1 MSVPDASALQ
11 LLSQCLRA
19 IASARKRSDFFQAL
33 TELARLLSVDGLMVG
48 RFRNGGALV
57 EWLFGTGADCADD
70 WAGKRWSCDDF
81 PILQRLG
88 EGPVILN
95 GDLALDSRFTDQEK
109 LSFAEAR
116 LGSLGLYPLMD
127 DDGVAGV
134 FAIAQEKPNRFEEA
148 VLQKASS
155 WSVHVASA
163 LERLIL
169 EETLARYARRATA
182 LHRAAKIFGTE
193 RDETQLWRRAAKA
206 LVDDFGFADTTLCA
220 ADEVAGVLTEVAFA
234 GASDY
239 PGRVLK
245 DFPLDN
251 PEIKIV
257 RAYITQEAVEIR
269 DVIPQAIVEG
279 WAEVARAAQLK
290 SAVVVPIVA
299 GDIALG
305 AIGAGQALAEIT
317 PEDTTILL
325 TFASQLGLATSRIRA
340 DHETQRRM
348 QETEQAAAEQARLVA
363 AVREMSTPVMPVHD
377 GILVV
382 PLVGTIDAA
391 RSAQLMDVLLAAI
404 QQDGADVVLIDV
416 TGVPMVDADV
426 ADQLLKTAQAASLL
440 GASCIIVGISSRV
453 AQTLIHCGVDLT
465 GLVLRNNLRSG
476 ILHALS
482 LMSHEVK
489 AKKVEK
495 RLSNPK
501 R

>member
-1 MSVPDASALQ
+1 MIVPDASALQ
-11 LLSQCLRA
+11 PLDQCLRA
-19 IASARKRSDFFQAL
+19 IALVRTRDDLYQAL
-33 TELARLLSVDGLMVG
+33 TKLARLLSVNELMVG
-48 RFRNGGALV
+48 RFRNRGALV
-57 EWLFGTGADCADD
+57 EWIFGSGINDAND
-70 WAGKRWSCDDF
+70 WAGQRWSCADF
-81 PILQRLG
+81 PILERLN
-88 EGPVILN
+88 EGAVISS
-95 GDLALDSRFTDQEK
+95 GDPALDSRFTDQEK
-109 LSFAEAR
+109 QSFAAAR
-116 LGSLGLYPLMD
+116 LGSIGLFPLMD
-127 DDGVAGV
+127 SNGLAGV
-134 FAIAQEKPNRFEEA
+134 FAIASEKPNGLDEA
-148 VLQKASS
+148 LLREAATLSAHVG
-155 WSVHVASA
+155 SV
-163 LERLIL
+163 LERLVL
-169 EETLARYARRATA
+169 DETLARYARRASA
-182 LHRAAKIFGTE
+182 LHQAAKIFGTE
-193 RDETQLWRRAAKA
+193 RDETQLWKRAARA
-206 LVDDFGFADTTLCA
+206 LIDDFGFADTTLCA
-220 ADEVAGVLTEVAFA
+220 ADEVTGFLKEVAFA
-234 GASDY
+234 GASDF
-239 PGRVLK
+239 PGRVMK
-245 DFPLDN
+245 DFPIDN

-257 RAYITQEAVEIR
+257 RAYLTQDAIEFR
-269 DVIPQAIVEG
+269 DVLPQAIAEG

-305 AIGAGQALAEIT
+305 AIGAGQAISEIT

-348 QETEQAAAEQARLVA
+348 QETEQAAAEQARLLT

-382 PLVGTIDAA
+382 PLVGAIDAA
-391 RSAQLMDVLLAAI
+391 RSARLMDVLLAAI
-404 QQDGADVVLIDV
+404 QQDGAEVVLIDV

-440 GASCIIVGISSRV
+440 GASCILVGISSRV
-453 AQTLIHCGVDLT
+453 AQTLIHCGVDLS

-495 RLSNPK
+495 RLSTNK